1 MPVQAGVVDPQRT
14 EATLQW
20 RCSPFDAVPPAL
32 LYRALALR
40 SSVFV
45 VEQRCIY
52 QDLDGSDLRALL
64 VTGSLCGTPVS
75 RAHEGPGG
83 AGPAADADAD
93 AEVVATARV
102 LPPGSRYAEPSIGR
116 VCTSA
121 AHRRLGLG
129 RMLMTYAIGVT
140 REHHPGLAIRISA
153 QAYLQAFYASLG
165 FEPVSQPYLEDGI
178 AHLQMRLS
186 PG

>member
-1 MPVQAGVVDPQRT
+1 M
-14 EATLQW
+14 
-20 RCSPFDAVPPAL
+20 S
-32 LYRALALR
+32 

-45 VEQRCIY
+45 VEQRCIN
-52 QDLDGSDLRALL
+52 QDQDGSDLSELL

-75 RAHEGPGG
+75 RAPEGPGG
-83 AGPAADADAD
+83 AGPAADADANAD

-165 FEPVSQPYLEDGI
+165 FEPISQPYLEDGI
-178 AHLQMRLS
+178 PHLQMRLS

>member
-1 MPVQAGVVDPQRT
+1 MPAQAGVVDPQRT

-20 RCSPFDAVPPAL
+20 RCSPFEAVPPAL

-64 VTGSLCGTPVS
+64 VTGSLCGMPVS
-75 RAHEGPGG
+75 RAHEGPWG
-83 AGPAADADAD
+83 AGSDADV
-93 AEVVATARV
+93 EVVATARV